1 MEVGVRA
8 GFRYGDAAGASFAG
22 SIFFSERSEISTN
35 SVRTGD
41 FEGNV
46 LERLISLLL
55 RLMTGVPNGEG
66 ARDVV
71 VGGNSVNRGE
81 DATTGEVTLR

>member
-1 MEVGVRA
+1 
-8 GFRYGDAAGASFAG
+8 
-22 SIFFSERSEISTN
+22 
-35 SVRTGD
+35 
-41 FEGNV
+41 
-46 LERLISLLL
+46 
-55 RLMTGVPNGEG
+55 MTGVPNGEG